1 MQCTLCPRQCGT
13 DRSIAA
19 GFCGAPAALK
29 IARAALHFWEEP
41 PISGTRGS
49 GTVFFSHCPLQC
61 VYCQNRPI
69 SFLGDGLSVSDD
81 RLCEIFYELRDKGAH
96 NINLVSPTQYADRI
110 AACIRRV
117 KDEGFD
123 LPFVWN
129 TGGYETVETLRM
141 LDGLA
146 DIYLTDF
153 KYASS
158 ALAARYSHAADYP
171 KAAEAALREMLR
183 QQPKCVLRGDL
194 LQKGV
199 IVRHL
204 VLPGQTADSKDVI
217 DRFAACGKGAYL
229 SLMRQYTPSAACTC
243 AELARPVTAAEY
255 DEVVNYALLC
265 GIKKL
270 FLQDGESVSE
280 SFIPAFDYEGVLKND
295 TE

>member
-1 MQCTLCPRQCGT
+1 MNCTLCPRRCGA
-13 DRSIAA
+13 DRAVET
-19 GFCGAPAALK
+19 GFCGAGRELK

-61 VYCQNRPI
+61 VYCQNRAI
-69 SFLGDGLSVSDD
+69 SACGDGLSVSDD
-81 RLCEIFYELRDKGAH
+81 RLVEIFFELAAKGAH

-110 AACIRRV
+110 AFAIRTAKAR
-117 KDEGFD
+117 GFV

-129 TGGYETVETLRM
+129 TSGYESVETLRS
-141 LDGLA
+141 LDGLV

-171 KAAEAALREMLR
+171 AVAGAALAEMLR
-183 QQPKCVLRGDL
+183 QQPKCVYYGELMTR
-194 LQKGV
+194 GV

-204 VLPGQTADSKDVI
+204 VLPSHTEDSKDVLDI
-217 DRFAACGKGAYL
+217 LSAYKPCL
-229 SLMRQYTPSAACTC
+229 SLMRQYTPQSGCPY
-243 AELARPVTAAEY
+243 AELARPITDAEY
-255 DEVVNYALLC
+255 ETVVGYALLC
-265 GIKKL
+265 GLNKL

-280 SFIPAFDYEGVLKND
+280 SFIPAFDYEGVLNHGS
-295 TE
+295 EQ